1 MRRHTRPP
9 SALPTLCQAHTHSAH
24 SIPAIGPGRHAR
36 MRVHTHTAPH
46 AGMSHE
52 ADGHEGSSS
61 GGSSDGGNG
70 APFEDMPG
78 GEPRTSRGKRASG
91 HSRGRPL
98 HHARLALHR
107 KRRHGDRT
115 VSAPRECTAQV
126 TARSKQPPQR
136 MHQQLWWPPYRQ
148 QLPRLHSRAQEQPCP
163 AASLADRLVCR
174 PSHRQAAEFQCS
186 SRMHVDDERC
196 SARA

>member
-1 MRRHTRPP
+1 MRPQQPAVAPDRHPGARACTHTLHSTQACHMRRTGTR
-9 SALPTLCQAHTHSAH
+9 AAAAAVMGAMLP
-24 SIPAIGPGRHAR
+24 
-36 MRVHTHTAPH
+36 
-46 AGMSHE
+46 
-52 ADGHEGSSS
+52 
-61 GGSSDGGNG
+61 
-70 APFEDMPG
+70 PFEDMPG

>member
-9 SALPTLCQAHTHSAH
+9 SALPTLCQAHTAPTASPP
-24 SIPAIGPGRHAR
+24 SVPAAMPACGCTHTLHRTQACR
-36 MRVHTHTAPH
+36 MRRT
-46 AGMSHE
+46 GMR
-52 ADGHEGSSS
+52 AAAAAAAAT
-61 GGSSDGGNG
+61 G
-70 APFEDMPG
+70 AMVPPFEDMPG